1 MTDWFDCEKLQ
12 ITTGRNTLYLLDEV
26 SSTNDFLLGK
36 INNTKATVCRF
47 INHRWHCSEQI
58 VDAADIQKNSVV
70 IAKTQTK
77 GRGRMGRTWFD
88 GGLQMSWD
96 ISDEIKSGFSV
107 WIGVICATAIRKSTD
122 KNVMLKWPNDLY
134 LDDKKMAGI
143 LVDRVCSSVERKL
156 VAGVG
161 INLGTSLPA
170 EIDATT
176 LSEVNLEML
185 VGNIINEHDTNLHS
199 FINDGWQAWSEKFK
213 ELDYL
218 FGRQVTVQGKS
229 PGIAAGIANSGALII
244 TMPDGST
251 VESFASETHITE
263 IK

>member
-1 MTDWFDCEKLQ
+1 MTDWFNCDKLQ
-12 ITTGRNTLYLLDEV
+12 ITTGRNTIYLLDEV

-36 INNTKATVCRF
+36 ISNTKATVCRF
-47 INHRWHCSEQI
+47 INHRWHSKEQI
-58 VDAADIQKNSVV
+58 VYAADIQKNTIA

-77 GRGRMGRTWFD
+77 GRGRMGRSWFD

-107 WIGVICATAIRKSTD
+107 WIGVICATAIRKSTGQ
-122 KNVMLKWPNDLY
+122 NVMLKWPNDLY
-134 LDDKKMAGI
+134 LDEKKMAGI
-143 LVDRVCSSVERKL
+143 LVDRICSSGGSKL
-156 VAGVG
+156 VSGIG
-161 INLGTSLPA
+161 INLGTVLPA
-170 EIDATT
+170 ELNASS
-176 LSEVNLEML
+176 LPGVSMEML
-185 VGNIINEHDTNLHS
+185 VGEIINEHDNNLHS
-199 FINDGWQAWSEKFK
+199 FINSGWRSWSQKFM

-218 FGRQVTVQGKS
+218 FGRQITVQGKS
-229 PGIAAGIANSGALII
+229 PGIASGIADSGALII

>member
-12 ITTGRNTLYLLDEV
+12 IETGRNTIYLLDEV

-36 INNTKATVCRF
+36 IKNTKATVCRL
-47 INHRWHCSEQI
+47 INYKYHCTEQI
-58 VDAADIQKNSVV
+58 VNAADITKNTVA

-77 GRGRMGRTWFD
+77 GRGRMGRPWFD

-107 WIGVICATAIRKSTD
+107 WIGIICATAIRKSTGQH
-122 KNVMLKWPNDLY
+122 VMLKWPNDLY
-134 LDDKKMAGI
+134 LDEKKVAGI
-143 LVDRVCSSVERKL
+143 LVDRVCSAGYSKL
-156 VAGVG
+156 VSGIG
-161 INLGTSLPA
+161 INLGTALPA
-170 EIDATT
+170 ELNASA
-176 LSEVNLEML
+176 LSGVSMEML
-185 VGNIINEHDTNLHS
+185 AGEIINEHDNSLHS
-199 FINDGWQAWSEKFK
+199 FISDGWQTWNEKFK
-213 ELDYL
+213 KLDYL
-218 FGRQVTVQGKS
+218 SGRQVTVQGKS

-251 VESFASETHITE
+251 VESFASETHIVE

>member
-12 ITTGRNTLYLLDEV
+12 ITTGRNTIYLLDEV

-47 INHRWHCSEQI
+47 INHRWHCAEQI
-58 VDAADIQKNSVV
+58 VSAIDIAKNTVA

-96 ISDEIKSGFSV
+96 VSDEIKSGFSV
-107 WIGVICATAIRKSTD
+107 WIGVICATAIRNSTGQH
-122 KNVMLKWPNDLY
+122 VMLKWPNDLY
-134 LDDKKMAGI
+134 LDEKKMAGI
-143 LVDRVCSSVERKL
+143 LVDRVCSLGDSKL
-156 VAGVG
+156 VSGIG
-161 INLGTSLPA
+161 INLGTVLPA
-170 EIDATT
+170 ELNAST
-176 LSEVNLEML
+176 LSGVSMELLAGE
-185 VGNIINEHDTNLHS
+185 IINEHDNNLHS
-199 FINDGWQAWSEKFK
+199 FINEGWQTWNKKFK

-229 PGIAAGIANSGALII
+229 PGIASGIADSGALTI

-251 VESFASETHITE
+251 VESFASETHIME